1 MNLSGKV
8 LAVTGS
14 DGALGQAVAAALAG
28 YGAKLALL
36 THAREIAGVQ
46 PAGAVHYGGIDL
58 TQEAAARAALER
70 VVKEAGRLDGLINVA
85 GAFRF
90 EKMSGGTLDSWDSMY
105 KINLRTAVIACQA
118 ALPYLLQ
125 SGGGRIVN
133 VGAMAAA
140 KATAGMGPYAAS
152 KAGVAQLTE
161 ALADELKDQRITV
174 NAVLPSTLDTPK
186 NRLDMPQ
193 ADFTRWVTPAQAA
206 DLDFEQQVTNA
217 SLAWSDFQ
225 GRELMELIAE
235 VDVIAR
241 QIPEAAQLGA
251 SAAP

>member
-8 LAVTGS
+8 LALTGS
-14 DGALGQAVAAALAG
+14 DGALGQAVAATLAG

-58 TQEAAARAALER
+58 TQETAARSAMER

-125 SGGGRIVN
+125 AGGGRIVN
-133 VGAMAAA
+133 VGAMAAV
-140 KATAGMGPYAAS
+140 KAAAGMGPYAAS

-161 ALADELKDQRITV
+161 ALADELKDRRITV

-206 DLDFEQQVTNA
+206 E
-217 SLAWSDFQ
+217 
-225 GRELMELIAE
+225 
-235 VDVIAR
+235 VIAF
-241 QIPEAAQLGA
+241 LVSDKA
-251 SAAP
+251 SAVTGALIPLTGRT